1 MEYTPE
7 NKNCLKAN
15 KVFVFGNNL
24 AGYHGSGAARVAM
37 NQFEPSGGRRR
48 NAWAILR
55 NSHKAGRL
63 GVN

>member
-24 AGYHGSGAARVAM
+24 AGYHRSGAARVAM
-37 NQFEPSGGRRR
+37 NQFEPSGG
-48 NAWAILR
+48 
-55 NSHKAGRL
+55 KA
-63 GVN
+63 